1 MMSRSEEELC
11 VNGSIVDYTV
21 GNNDIVMIPLSII
34 IIIIIAHVN
43 VGDQSWAFVDSY
55 SIFIPLPTILS
66 VIVNRLARV
75 SLWFCN

>member
-11 VNGSIVDYTV
+11 GNGSIVDYTV
-21 GNNDIVMIPLSII
+21 GNNDIVMIPLS
-34 IIIIIAHVN
+34 IIIIAHVN

>member
-21 GNNDIVMIPLSII
+21 GNNVIVMIPLSII
-34 IIIIIAHVN
+34 IIIAHVN
-43 VGDQSWAFVDSY
+43 VGYQSWAFVDSY